1 MEAGAWSQA
10 AAVLGAGVCIG
21 LGAIGA
27 AVGEGRTAETA
38 AEAIARQPA
47 TAHKVQRTMLVGQA
61 VAESASIFA
70 LVVAVLLLFSA
81 RPSPSLLQAAAL
93 AAAGLCMGVGALGP
107 GLGAGYAAA
116 SACAGIARHPKAATA
131 VTTTMLVGQAVSQTP
146 AIFALVLAF
155 LLLFPTPS
163 AAGPLLPAASA
174 LVAAAVSAGFA
185 AVGSGVGS
193 GLAAAAACDAV
204 ARRPRASG
212 PLLRTLLV
220 GQAVAQTPAIFGL
233 LVAFLLLFARPG
245 GGSAG
250 AIPAAAAL
258 LGAGIASGLSAV
270 GPGMGAG
277 LAAASACAAAGRR
290 PDLSAPLLRTMLVG
304 QAVSQSTSVYGLVVA
319 LLLLY
324 VV

>member
-10 AAVLGAGVCIG
+10 AAVFGAGVCIG

-27 AVGEGRTAETA
+27 AVGEGRTAEAA

-47 TAHKVQRTMLVGQA
+47 AAHRVQRTMLVAQA
-61 VAESASIFA
+61 VAESASVFA
-70 LVVAVLLLFSA
+70 LVVSVLLLFSP

-93 AAAGLCMGVGALGP
+93 AAAGLCMGIGALGP
-107 GLGAGYAAA
+107 GLGAGFTGA

-155 LLLFPTPS
+155 LLLFPAPS
-163 AAGPLLPAASA
+163 PPGPLLPALCA
-174 LVAAAVSAGFA
+174 LIGAAISAGVA
-185 AVGSGVGS
+185 SVGSGLGS

-212 PLLRTLLV
+212 LLLRTLLV

-233 LVAFLLLFARPG
+233 LVAFLLLFARP
-245 GGSAG
+245 AADPTG
-250 AIPAAAAL
+250 AVPAAAAL
-258 LGAGIASGLSAV
+258 LGAGLASGLSAV
-270 GPGMGAG
+270 GPGLGAG
-277 LAAASACAAAGRR
+277 LAAASACAATGRR
-290 PDLSAPLLRTMLVG
+290 PDLSNSLVRTMLVG
-304 QAVSQSTSVYGLVVA
+304 QAVSQSTSVYGLVIA